1 MMMRGRHVGIGFYG
15 SYILIF
21 LLIIIFILIFLI
33 LKNQS
38 NVNPFKEKLINILKE
53 EYASSEIT
61 ADEFIE
67 RKSIIEDA
75 KYSNSYTPIL
85 LERYANCLITTQ
97 EFLNI
102 KAEIES
108 NKNNDLICEQLAK
121 GIISYKEF
129 KLNMEG
135 NK

>member
-1 MMMRGRHVGIGFYG
+1 MGIGFYG

-21 LLIIIFILIFLI
+21 LLIIIFILVFLI
-33 LKNQS
+33 FKNQS
-38 NVNPFKEKLINILKE
+38 NINPFKIKLINILKE
-53 EYASSEIT
+53 KYASSEIT

-67 RKSIIEDA
+67 RKSIIEDV
-75 KYSNSYTPIL
+75 KYSNSYTHIL

-108 NKNNDLICEQLAK
+108 NKNNNLICEQLAK
-121 GIISYKEF
+121 GSISYKEL
-129 KLNMEG
+129 K
-135 NK
+135 